1 MKEENLVIKNKFNL
15 ALENQKKNNYNL
27 AEKLYNEI
35 LKIEPNHLESICYLA
50 TLFAQTKRTHLAKQ
64 LFLKAN
70 EINPN
75 NPSINNNL
83 GNIFLELGESQ
94 KALKYYERAIK
105 IKPDYADSHLNLGIA
120 FKSLKKYQQAIVC
133 FQKAISIQPENFRSY
148 NVLGRILKEQG
159 DYNKA
164 ISCYEKSIKINPNN
178 EMTLN
183 SVLDLFTSIQF
194 SNLTTKNS
202 KSIKNLIIFLLNKNN
217 INHSQIFHNV
227 KLLIFIDQNQDE
239 IQKIINSESLLINNT
254 IIKKLLKEKFFH
266 LMLQKSFIRD
276 RFIEKI
282 LTRIRKEILFILKK
296 ENQNILNEYFEF
308 IISLAEQSFLNEYV
322 FFQSEEEIQIID
334 NLEKKLLNNLENN
347 EIKIAILGSYKPL
360 LKSINLKNKL
370 INYVSKND
378 LFNDMIKMQIKEP
391 LEEFEYKNSIKSI
404 SEISDEVSKKV
415 KDQYEE
421 NPYPRWRFA
430 NKSIVTNFMLHL
442 NSDIKPNNIEFNNNF
457 LNPNVLIAGCGTGQ
471 QLINAIGYQNS
482 NIIGVDLSLSSLAYA
497 KRKMEEI
504 GVKNV
509 ELIQGDIL
517 HLKKLNKKFDVIECG
532 GVLHHMNKPLEGL
545 KVLLDLL
552 EPHGFLKLGLYSEI
566 SRKHIVK
573 IRKFIGN
580 RNFNNTEN
588 DIRDC
593 REAILNQKDDNSLYK
608 IIHNHDF
615 YSTSGTRDLI
625 FHVQEH
631 RFTIP
636 EITEI
641 LKNFNLEFLGF
652 ANPFFKKKYLQLF
665 PDDKKNLSLDNW
677 NNFEINNPDAF
688 KGMYQFWVK
697 KLKIYEI

>member
-15 ALENQKKNNYNL
+15 ALENQKKNNHNL

-35 LKIEPNHLESICYLA
+35 LKIEPNHFESICYLA

-83 GNIFLELGESQ
+83 GNIFLELGENQ
-94 KALKYYERAIK
+94 KALKYYEKAIK

-120 FKSLKKYQQAIVC
+120 FKSLKNYQQAIIC

-159 DYNKA
+159 EYNKA

-239 IQKIINSESLLINNT
+239 IQKIINSESLLINNA

-282 LTRIRKEILFILKK
+282 LTIIRKEILFILTK
-296 ENQNILNEYFEF
+296 ENKNILNEYFEF

-322 FFQSEEEIQIID
+322 FFQSEEEIQLID
-334 NLEKKLLNNLENN
+334 NLEKKLLNNSETN

-360 LKSINLKNKL
+360 LKSINIKNKL

-391 LEEFEYKNSIKSI
+391 LEELEFKNSIKSI

-430 NKSIVTNFMLHL
+430 NKSIVANFMLHL

-457 LNPNVLIAGCGTGQ
+457 LNPHVLIAGCGTGQ

-588 DIRDC
+588 DIRNC

-697 KLKIYEI
+697 KT

>member
-15 ALENQKKNNYNL
+15 ALENQKKNNHNL

-35 LKIEPNHLESICYLA
+35 LKIEPNHFESICYLA

-94 KALKYYERAIK
+94 KALKYYEKAIK

-322 FFQSEEEIQIID
+322 FFQSEEEIQLID
-334 NLEKKLLNNLENN
+334 NLEKKLLNNSENN

-360 LKSINLKNKL
+360 LKSINIKNKL

-391 LEEFEYKNSIKSI
+391 LEEFEFKNSIKSI

-430 NKSIVTNFMLHL
+430 NKSIVANFMLHL

-588 DIRDC
+588 DIRNC

-697 KLKIYEI
+697 KT

>member
-1 MKEENLVIKNKFNL
+1 MKEENLEIKNKFNL
-15 ALENQKKNNYNL
+15 ALENQKKNNHNL

-35 LKIEPNHLESICYLA
+35 LKIEPNHFESICYLA

-227 KLLIFIDQNQDE
+227 KLLIFIDQNQEE

-588 DIRDC
+588 DIRNC

-697 KLKIYEI
+697 KT